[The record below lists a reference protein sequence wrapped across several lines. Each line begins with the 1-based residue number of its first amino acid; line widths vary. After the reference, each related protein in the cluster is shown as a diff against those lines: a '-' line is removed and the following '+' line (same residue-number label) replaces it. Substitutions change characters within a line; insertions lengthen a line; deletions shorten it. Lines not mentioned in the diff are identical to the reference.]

1 MVAEK
6 SNSVFSQWF
15 KTVSSAAILGAFIVP
30 LHAAPVPVVESQP
43 VSRGGSSQQ
52 TAVQS
57 AAPAVV
63 NAPQAGQVDS
73 DGAGTAYFLNMM
85 EQLRQE
91 VMELRGQVEE
101 QQFQINRLQQESRD
115 RYLDLDDR
123 ISRINTGQ
131 VPRSSSTS
139 DESKTKAPAETI
151 DEAQLSQDADS
162 QGKQM
167 EAAEE
172 KAYQAAFQLIR
183 DRQFDE
189 SKVAL
194 NQLLVDY
201 PNGRYSDNARYWL
214 GEVQMAQG
222 KYPEAV
228 KTFEH
233 VLKDYPR
240 SDKSADATYKLG
252 RLHDLLGDKE
262 KARELLGKV
271 MKNYP
276 DSAAARLSD
285 TYLHGM

>member
-15 KTVSSAAILGAFIVP
+15 KSISSVAVLGAFIAP

-43 VSRGGSSQQ
+43 VSRGGNSQQ
-52 TAVQS
+52 AVDQS
-57 AAPAVV
+57 EAPATV
-63 NAPQAGQVDS
+63 NAPQA
-73 DGAGTAYFLNMM
+73 AGDTASTAYFINTM

-123 ISRINTGQ
+123 ISRINAGEAQ
-131 VPRSSSTS
+131 RSSLSS
-139 DESKTKAPAETI
+139 GVSKSQTV
-151 DEAQLSQDADS
+151 DEAIDDAKLSEDADS

-167 EAAEE
+167 DAAEE

-189 SKVAL
+189 AKAAL
-194 NQLLVDY
+194 RKLLEDY

-228 KTFEH
+228 ATFEQ
-233 VLKDYPR
+233 VLKDYPQ
-240 SDKSADATYKLG
+240 SGKIADATYKLG
-252 RLHDLLGDKE
+252 RLHDLLGDKA
-262 KARELLGKV
+262 KARELLEKV
-271 MKNYP
+271 MKDHP
-276 DSAAARLSD
+276 DTAAARLSD
-285 TYLHGM
+285 TYLRGM